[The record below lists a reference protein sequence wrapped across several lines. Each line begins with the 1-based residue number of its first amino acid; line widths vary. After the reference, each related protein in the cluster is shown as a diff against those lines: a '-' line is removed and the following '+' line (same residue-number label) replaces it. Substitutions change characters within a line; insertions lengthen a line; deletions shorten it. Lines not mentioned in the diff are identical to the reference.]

1 MENDKA
7 INCLMEL
14 LKGENFMSAD
24 YTNIALQNGT
34 NLNVLREI
42 YLCACDKISVKDVQ
56 EVIDNR
62 KTDIAGYLRK
72 IRYQKACGVIIGKG
86 NNTLKDMSK
95 LADAVQVKIN
105 TLGESIMTVEKKTGE
120 LSDMF
125 VDIKPPQGAV
135 TMPYAG
141 VQQTATADVN
151 SSGSITQMVYAANM
165 LQIKLVQFVARLTY
179 KGYLSIKSRDDLASF
194 AKLSEGKYTIYSIPV
209 STEHVN
215 DLKQL
220 EALKLKLQSVS
231 GKDEKKQIQNDIGIL
246 KARIDADSPV
256 EQLKEKGLKQCCV
269 LPKVDGESGTIQI
282 AVMNKDDQI
291 FKSWFASHIRVQMA
305 GGKKEITDLKNFTE
319 GNYTIFN
326 LPFEG
331 KELEDACRDFNALK
345 MNYSILPDLK
355 VGNDNSQIA
364 VANADRNKFE
374 IWIKMYREDMLKQEK
389 QPGNIYEMDNESY
402 MDTAAVNE
410 DEYINNAS
418 LEYQKVN
425 SEFEEHEVPGPKVN
439 VMQKDDSEEFARL
452 KKDGN
457 YEMVTINKE
466 TLVDNMAF
474 SSVSKK
480 MREKGYFV
488 SRIPGTYGENEK
500 HLILPAEN
508 VFVADE
514 GRTYVGFIPK
524 NKPSMVAENGNVKTA
539 SYENIHKQYENVTRN
554 MAYAKNLRPKAPS
567 VNNSKVLNPKV

>member
-1 MENDKA
+1 MDTDREFEH
-7 INCLMEL
+7 MM
-14 LKGENFMSAD
+14 MS
-24 YTNIALQNGT
+24 
-34 NLNVLREI
+34 VR
-42 YLCACDKISVKDVQ
+42 
-56 EVIDNR
+56 
-62 KTDIAGYLRK
+62 
-72 IRYQKACGVIIGKG
+72 
-86 NNTLKDMSK
+86 
-95 LADAVQVKIN
+95 
-105 TLGESIMTVEKKTGE
+105 
-120 LSDMF
+120 
-125 VDIKPPQGAV
+125 
-135 TMPYAG
+135 
-141 VQQTATADVN
+141 N

-165 LQIKLVQFVARLTY
+165 LQIKLVQFVARLAY
-179 KGYLSIKSRDDLASF
+179 KGYLSVKSRDDLAAF

-220 EALKLKLQSVS
+220 EALKLELQNVS
-231 GKDEKKQIQNDIGIL
+231 EKSEKKRIQNDISIL
-246 KARIDADSPV
+246 KERIDADSPV
-256 EQLKEKGLKQCCV
+256 EQLNEKGLKKCCV

-291 FKSWFASHIRVQMA
+291 FKSWFASHIRVQMS

-425 SEFEEHEVPGPKVN
+425 SEFEEHEVPVPKVN

-457 YEMVTINKE
+457 YEMVTINRE

-474 SSVSKK
+474 TSVSKK

-500 HLILPAEN
+500 HLILPVEN

-554 MAYAKNLRPKAPS
+554 MAYAKNLRPKAPN
-567 VNNSKVLNPKV
+567 VNNSKILNPKV